1 MIKVYSLFFTLL
13 FFLAWRLQP
22 SAHEQYKT
30 HSTWTL
36 GWRGPVWPQPWEL
49 AAPRRVASSAPWLG
63 RPHFRRVDCSY
74 NELVF
79 AIE

>member
-1 MIKVYSLFFTLL
+1 MIKVYSLFFILL

-36 GWRGPVWPQPWEL
+36 GWRCPVWPQPWEL

-63 RPHFRRVDCSY
+63 IDRIFVGWTVHM
-74 NELVF
+74 LVF